1 MERTRPRVIMA
12 DIPSDILDQ
21 MERFC
26 AYQERCV
33 NDVRRK
39 LTSFHLSD
47 NQVNAIIE
55 SLKADG
61 FLDEDRFVEA
71 FVRSKVK
78 SAWGK
83 RKIVS
88 ALWAKRI
95 PDALIQRHLDAV
107 PEDSLREQLQKSI
120 EKWLRTHPDA
130 LYNSNKRS
138 RLIRH
143 LVSKG
148 YELDDILREL

>member
-1 MERTRPRVIMA
+1 MA

-26 AYQERCV
+26 TYQERCA

-39 LTSFHLSD
+39 LTSFHLSED
-47 NQVNAIIE
+47 QEKAIVE
-55 SLKADG
+55 SLKENG
-61 FLDEDRFVEA
+61 FLDEERFVEA

-83 RKIVS
+83 RKIRS

-95 PDALIQRHLDAV
+95 PDSLIQRYLDVV
-107 PEDSLREQLQKSI
+107 PEDSLREQLRKAI
-120 EKWLRTHPDA
+120 EKWLRTHPGA
-130 LYNSNKRS
+130 LDNSTKRS

-148 YELDDILREL
+148 YELDEILQEL

>member
-1 MERTRPRVIMA
+1 MA

-26 AYQERCV
+26 AYQERCA

-39 LTSFHLSD
+39 LTSFHLSED
-47 NQVNAIIE
+47 QEKVIVE
-55 SLKADG
+55 SLKENG
-61 FLDEDRFVEA
+61 FLDEERFVEA

-83 RKIVS
+83 RKIRS

-95 PDALIQRHLDAV
+95 PDSLIQRYLDVV
-107 PEDSLREQLQKSI
+107 PEDSLREQLRKAVEQ
-120 EKWLRTHPDA
+120 WLRTHPGA
-130 LYNSNKRS
+130 LDNSTKRS

-148 YELDDILREL
+148 YELDEILQEL